1 MTTGEKGTG
10 MMLASS
16 GSGLQNLRNT
26 DELSDQ
32 EQEVSNQQAEGQ

>member
-16 GSGLQNLRNT
+16 GSGLHNLRNV
-26 DELSDQ
+26 DELTDQ
-32 EQEVSNQQAEGQ
+32 EYMR